1 MPVRIPLDRICV
13 NTGVLCPRCQRIAE
27 ERGYSDLDIRVMRA
41 LLSLEKRLGAT
52 EIEFV
57 STRRLDGKL
66 LVLVRAQGEVPVWLG
81 RELQAALDDP
91 SVARIIVLPIDIRDP
106 KALIEYAIR
115 PFRVLDIK
123 KVYLPDG
130 SEDLIVKLPRAALE
144 RTDPAVLET
153 VLDVVR
159 RRIRGEVYIEYVD
172 VPAGERVSIAKEDL
186 WRVLDKIGR
195 R

>member
-1 MPVRIPLDRICV
+1 MPVKIPLDRICV
-13 NTGVLCPRCQRIAE
+13 NTGVLCPTCQRIAE
-27 ERGYSDLDIRVMRA
+27 ERGYTDLDIRVMRA
-41 LLSLEKRLGAT
+41 LLSLEKRLGGS

-57 STRRLDGKL
+57 ATKRLDGKL
-66 LVLVRAQGEVPVWLG
+66 LVLVRARGEVPVWLG

-91 SVARIIVLPIDIRDP
+91 GVARIIVLPIDIRDP

-123 KVYLPDG
+123 RVYLPDG
-130 SEDLIVKLPRAALE
+130 SEDLIVKIPKAALE

-153 VLDVVR
+153 VLDI
-159 RRIRGEVYIEYVD
+159 IRGRLRGEIYIEYVD
-172 VPAGERVSIAKEDL
+172 VPAGERVSIAREDL
-186 WRVLDKIGR
+186 WRALDKIGR